1 MGSDRAGPARAPA
14 AVAVGGP
21 VARLAAVL
29 TAAGSGTAPTATEL
43 AELLWL
49 AHHARAQGTPP
60 APAPVTPARPR
71 TPLHLPEPDRPPAP
85 ADDPPEPADRTPDPA
100 PPLPDPRPASDAPAA
115 PVTRTPLR
123 AAAPPM
129 LPRPL
134 ALQRALRPLGR
145 RVDAPRGHVLD
156 EGATADRTARLARLA
171 DTPWWWLPVLRPTRE
186 RWLRLHLLHDAGPTM
201 PVWRPLVR
209 ELRTALARS
218 GVFRTVEAYRL
229 GADGRVSGPGGA
241 PVPVP
246 VDGRTV
252 TLLVS
257 DCTGPQW
264 WAGAAGARWYGT
276 LWRWTR
282 RMPVAVLQPLP
293 ERLWRS
299 TALSPAA
306 GLLSAPG
313 PAAPNAALTFTPY
326 ESTDAA
332 DPTAPPTTLLPV
344 LEAAPRWLAHW
355 SALIADPGGGRMP
368 GAAARVTY
376 RARPDAPGA
385 PARDDTAALPPDELV
400 ARFRATASPEA
411 FRLAGHLTLGTPRLP
426 VMRLVH
432 AALEHDPRPQH
443 LAEVILSGMLTGG
456 GPPEEYAFRPGVR
469 EVLLRSLPRSSRVRT
484 RALLARVGALIDERA
499 GTTTGAFGA
508 EALVSGGAGAEPG
521 TAPREDPIATVDLAT
536 LRYATRPPA
545 EAEPAPGLF
554 RGGEVLDDRY
564 RLTRP
569 LQPGASLWLARDRRD
584 GQDVVVQPQPPGV
597 TDTNLTH
604 TARRLREIDHPCIVR
619 VLDSGTH
626 GSTGYLVMEHLDGIP
641 LGALAAPSG
650 FLLPSR
656 LTASLARGLAAALSE
671 LGERGVVHGAVGMY
685 SVMVMPDGTPKLT
698 SFALGTGPGT
708 DRRGDDL
715 RRFAAL
721 LALLMSPDGGSEP
734 RADFLTRLPTTV
746 RTTMA
751 GAITALREGQD
762 AERHAVLVWLAD
774 LGTYSLTPPS
784 EQSLQYTLL
793 AAVSVR
799 RTATRSW
806 LDRTDSP
813 GETLALDVP
822 EQIAMLGMLLLRHGR
837 RVSHEQLVQGMWRS
851 GTRPPNPRAV
861 LAGHAAEL
869 RRLLG
874 PGRLATLPDGYALHT
889 SADTADVHDFE
900 RLAAEADRL
909 WAGGD
914 AIRANRAARTAL
926 DLWHGTPLVGVRGP
940 AADQARTRLTALWL
954 RLIEV
959 RTESDL
965 ALDRAEVAVRDL
977 DRVIAANPD
986 HPVVLRLRLTALDHA
1001 GRTDEARETYRALLD
1016 TGERPDPAFE
1026 RYYGER
1032 DRAQGRERDW
1042 EQERPPH

>member
-1 MGSDRAGPARAPA
+1 MGSDRAGPAGAPA
-14 AVAVGGP
+14 VAAGGP

-60 APAPVTPARPR
+60 EPAPVTPARPR
-71 TPLHLPEPDRPPAP
+71 TPLHLPEPDRPPAD
-85 ADDPPEPADRTPDPA
+85 APPEPADRTPDPA
-100 PPLPDPRPASDAPAA
+100 PPLPGPWPAPAA
-115 PVTRTPLR
+115 PVVRTPLR

-145 RVDAPRGHVLD
+145 RVDAPRGHALD
-156 EGATADRTARLARLA
+156 EGATADLTARLAPLT

-186 RWLRLHLLHDAGPTM
+186 RWLRLHLVHDAGPTM

-229 GADGRVSGPGGA
+229 GADGRVGGPGGA
-241 PVPVP
+241 PVPLP
-246 VDGRTV
+246 ADGRTV

-257 DCTGPQW
+257 DCTGPPW

-306 GLLSAPG
+306 GLLSAPR
-313 PAAPNAALTFTPY
+313 PAAPNAALAFTPY
-326 ESTDAA
+326 DGTTDAP

-355 SALIADPGGGRMP
+355 SALIADPGGGRVP

-376 RARPDAPGA
+376 RARPDAPGG

-432 AALEHDPRPQH
+432 AALEPDPRPQH

-499 GTTTGAFGA
+499 GTTAGAFGA
-508 EALVSGGAGAEPG
+508 EALVSGGAGTEPG
-521 TAPREDPIATVDLAT
+521 AAPREDPIATVAPET
-536 LRYATRPPA
+536 LRYASRPPA

-569 LQPGASLWLARDRRD
+569 LQPGASLWLAHDQ
-584 GQDVVVQPQPPGV
+584 QDEWEVVVQPCVMPRGHAV
-597 TDTNLTH
+597 TDFTRA
-604 TARRLREIDHPCIVR
+604 ARTLRELQHPCIVR
-619 VLDSGTH
+619 VLDFGVH
-626 GSTGYLVMEHLDGIP
+626 GSTRYLVMEHLDGIP

-656 LTASLARGLAAALSE
+656 LTTSVARGLADALTA
-671 LGERGVVHGAVGMY
+671 LGEHGLSHGAIGMY
-685 SVMVMPDGTPKLT
+685 SVMVMPNGTPKLT
-698 SFALGTGPGT
+698 SFALVTEAT
-708 DRRGDDL
+708 AERRADDL

-721 LALLMSPDGGSEP
+721 LALLMSPDGGPEP
-734 RADFLTRLPTTV
+734 QADFLTRLPTSV

-751 GAITALREGQD
+751 GAIAALREGQG
-762 AERHAVLVWLAD
+762 AESQAVLAWLSN
-774 LGTYSLTPPS
+774 LEPRRLTPHS
-784 EQSLQYTLL
+784 EQSVRYTLL
-793 AAVSVR
+793 GSPEVR
-799 RTATRSW
+799 RASTGPWFDPTE
-806 LDRTDSP
+806 SP
-813 GETLALDVP
+813 GHPLDLTEP
-822 EQIAMLGMLLLRHGR
+822 EHWAMLCMLLLRHGCR
-837 RVSHEQLVQGMWRS
+837 SSHDELAAGLWRA
-851 GTRPPNPRAV
+851 GQQPPNPRGV
-861 LAGHAAEL
+861 LAGHATAL
-869 RRLLG
+869 RQVLG
-874 PGRLATLPDGYALHT
+874 PGRLAALPDGYALHT
-889 SADTADVHDFE
+889 STDWADVHDLE
-900 RLAAEADRL
+900 RLAQEAERL
-909 WAGGD
+909 WDGGD
-914 AIRANRAARTAL
+914 ADRANGVVRTAL
-926 DLWHGTPLVGVRGP
+926 TLWNGTPLAGVQGP
-940 AADQARTRLTALWL
+940 AADLARARLTSLWL
-954 RLIEV
+954 RLLKI
-959 RTESDL
+959 RAESDMLQGRAAVAADDL
-965 ALDRAEVAVRDL
+965 ARELTA
-977 DRVIAANPD
+977 
-986 HPVVLRLRLTALDHA
+986 HPQHQDVLLRLRLSALNLA
-1001 GRTDEARETYRALLD
+1001 GRTGEAHEAYRAVLD
-1016 TGERPDPAFE
+1016 AERHGTRDADP
-1026 RYYGER
+1026 
-1032 DRAQGRERDW
+1032 Q
-1042 EQERPPH
+1042 EQPPH